1 MHVDHVDRPLVVL
14 VRHMRTDKALS
25 LQHVHDLFRRCAAL
39 RDKQCETVV
48 FLQLFRQHFNEKLL
62 RGIADH
68 PAVPG
73 AILSR
78 IDACDQKDLPAALSA
93 DQVCQLHVL

>member
-1 MHVDHVDRPLVVL
+1 MHIDHVDRPFVAL

-25 LQHVHDLFRRCAAL
+25 LQHVHDFLRCCATL
-39 RDKQCETVV
+39 RNEQRETVV
-48 FLQLFRQHFNEKLL
+48 FLQLFRQNFNEKLL

-68 PAVPG
+68 PAVPD
-73 AILSR
+73 AVLSR